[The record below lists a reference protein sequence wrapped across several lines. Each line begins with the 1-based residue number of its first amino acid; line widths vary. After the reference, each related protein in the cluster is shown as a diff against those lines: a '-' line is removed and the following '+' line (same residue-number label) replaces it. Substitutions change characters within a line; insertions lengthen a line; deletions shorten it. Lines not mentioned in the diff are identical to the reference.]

1 LFQFQAQTTCPPGC
15 ICGEHQNWE
24 TERLLLN
31 RLKEVEVTGM
41 RGSEHEVTFVQQLFN
56 WATTL
61 EKMRVVFDESVTESV
76 AKELSQVLR
85 SFARPEIHLKIHTYM
100 DNLMMKMMYV
110 PED

>member
-1 LFQFQAQTTCPPGC
+1 MRFLFQAQTTCPPGC

-24 TERLLLN
+24 TEHLLLN
-31 RLKEVEVTGM
+31 RLKEAEVTRM
-41 RGSEHEVTFVQQLFN
+41 RGSEHEVTFVKQLFN
-56 WATTL
+56 WATSL

-85 SFARPEIHLKIHTYM
+85 SFARPEIRMEIHTYM
-100 DNLMMKMMYV
+100 DMLKMMCV